1 MSVALP
7 AYAFSPAPSYASLP
21 RTGDS
26 TVEYTPRAGSIG
38 PASGTLT
45 KNWRGVTVIF
55 KNQEESSQ
63 TGIPTYGRNSNICG
77 EIGLENPQ
85 AVLTVCLKLE
95 GRISLSSSDCG
106 SIEQTIVDERRVLWD
121 HAKSGRCPSVVGF
134 ALAFP
139 STYKGEDKLYRL
151 PPSYET
157 VILGS
162 PLLAVKCVY
171 KLRITITKANSGRLS
186 LFKNTTKTYARFNQL
201 SSGTRPARPIIQ
213 DLSFISTLKAAPSE
227 WHQILVTIPTKE
239 KAEVEPISCHFI
251 IPSGATFCLS
261 EPIPFHIQ
269 LCGSRDSLQLFY
281 GSAPVE
287 PPPPGSKRPRRRQY
301 AAIVR
306 VFVAR
311 QVYVEVHGR
320 SSWRTITAGEG
331 TLRPIPPTLYTDDAD
346 ARDVSVDWEGEVR
359 CKDDVTCASF
369 SVHHL
374 VVKDFIIFA
383 LTPANV
389 RTSPLLPIQHA
400 HPIRLVTDGWTEQD
414 LAHPE
419 DR

>member
-7 AYAFSPAPSYASLP
+7 AYAFSPTPSYASLP

-26 TVEYTPRAGSIG
+26 TVEYTPRAGAAG
-38 PASGTLT
+38 PTSGTLT
-45 KNWRGVTVIF
+45 KNWRGVTIIF

-63 TGIPTYGRNSNICG
+63 SGIPTYGRNAIICG
-77 EIGLENPQ
+77 EIGLENPE
-85 AVLTVCLKLE
+85 AVLTICLKLQ
-95 GRISLSSSDCG
+95 GRIDLSSSDCG
-106 SIEQTIVDERRVLWD
+106 QIEQTIVDEQHVLWD
-121 HAKSGRCPSVVGF
+121 RAKSGRCPSVVGF

-139 STYKGEDKLYRL
+139 TTYKDEDKLYRI
-151 PPSYET
+151 PPSFET

-162 PLLAVKCVY
+162 PLLAVKCAY
-171 KLRITITKANSGRLS
+171 KLRITITKTSGRLS
-186 LFKNTTKTYARFNQL
+186 LFKTTSKTYPIPLAFKPR
-201 SSGTRPARPIIQ
+201 TRPARPIIQ
-213 DLSFISTLKAAPSE
+213 DLSFISTLKAAPDE
-227 WHQILVTIPTKE
+227 WHQMLVTIPTKE
-239 KAEVEPISCHFI
+239 KAEVEPISCHFL
-251 IPSGATFCLS
+251 IPSIATFCLS
-261 EPIPFHIQ
+261 QPIPFHIQ

-287 PPPPGSKRPRRRQY
+287 APPPGSKRPRRRQY

-306 VFVAR
+306 VYVAR
-311 QVYVEVHGR
+311 QVYIEVHGK
-320 SSWRTITAGEG
+320 SSWRTIVVGEG
-331 TLRPIPPTLYTDDAD
+331 ALRPLPPTAYTDDAD
-346 ARDVSVDWEGEVR
+346 AREVSVDWEGEVR

-369 SVHHL
+369 SANHL

-389 RTSPLLPIQHA
+389 RSSPLLPIQHA